1 MFIFVNKGI
10 IPTVHKTLP
19 SIKCY
24 LDRTHLLKIKMAEID
39 LSSIASPADI
49 RKMSIEELRQLA
61 SEMREALI
69 RKLSV
74 HGGHVGPNLGMV
86 EAVLA
91 LHYVFDTPEDKIV
104 FDVSHQTYPHK
115 MITGR
120 MQAFTDPAHY
130 DDVTGYT
137 NPKESEYDLYSLGH
151 TSSAVALAA
160 GLAKARDL
168 KGGKEN
174 VVAVIGDG
182 SLSGGVAFEGLDYGA
197 TLGSNFIVV
206 VNDNQMSIAENH
218 GGIYAD
224 LRLLR
229 NTNGTAEP
237 NLFRAMGYAYR
248 YVHYGNDLRSLI
260 DMFRSVKDSPVPVVV
275 HINTMKGMGLAAA
288 EMDKEEFHYSGPFN
302 PQTGAPLN
310 EQPESDEP
318 TDYSEL
324 FARKMMAMMKEN
336 RQIATITAGTPG
348 VLGFDAARRREA
360 GKQFIDVGI
369 AEQAAVDVASG
380 LAKAG
385 VRPVMGVVSS
395 FLQRAYD
402 QFSQDI
408 ALNRQPATFVVFY
421 GSMFG
426 MNDETHL
433 GFFDI
438 ALLSNIPNLLFLA
451 PTCREEFEA
460 MLEWSVR
467 QDKTG
472 TIIRVPG
479 GRMTSN
485 SEIEILEDYSEPI
498 YDIVRKGGDVAL
510 IGAGTMF
517 GNMQKAADILEKE
530 GIAVTLINPR
540 NLSTLDGATLDL
552 LKDYRLII
560 TAEDGIL
567 DGGFGQ
573 KVASYMGDYPVK
585 VINLGLPKEFL
596 NRFSAKELLSECG
609 MEPEQIAHAAR

>member
-1 MFIFVNKGI
+1 MNQ
-10 IPTVHKTLP
+10 
-19 SIKCY
+19 
-24 LDRTHLLKIKMAEID
+24 ID
-39 LSSIASPADI
+39 LSQIHTPADI
-49 RKMSIEELRQLA
+49 RRMSLPELNQLA
-61 SEMREALI
+61 ADVRGALLQ
-69 RKLSV
+69 KLSA
-74 HGGHVGPNLGMV
+74 HGGHIGPNLGMV
-86 EAVLA
+86 EAVIA
-91 LHYVFDTPEDKIV
+91 LHYVFDTPADKIV

-137 NPKESEYDLYSLGH
+137 NPDESRYDLYSLGH

-168 KGGKEN
+168 KGDTEN

-229 NTNGTAEP
+229 NSGGNAEP
-237 NLFRAMGYAYR
+237 NLFRAMGYGYR
-248 YVHYGNDLRSLI
+248 YVARGNDMASLI
-260 DMFRSVKDSPVPVVV
+260 DMFRSVRNIDHPVVV
-275 HINTMKGMGLAAA
+275 HINTLKGKGLPVA
-288 EMDKEEFHYSGPFN
+288 EAHKEEFHYGGPFHLD
-302 PQTGAPLN
+302 TGLPLD
-310 EQPESDEP
+310 QSDSA
-318 TDYSEL
+318 TVDYGTL
-324 FARKMMAMMKEN
+324 FGQLMSRRMAED
-336 RQIATITAGTPG
+336 AGVVTITAGTPG
-348 VLGFDAARRREA
+348 VLGFDADMRRKA
-360 GKQFIDVGI
+360 GSQFIDVGI

-380 LAKAG
+380 LAKG
-385 VRPVMGVVSS
+385 GLRPVVGLVSS

-408 ALNRQPATFVVFY
+408 ALNRCPATFVVFY

-438 ALLSNIPNLLFLA
+438 ALLSNIPGLLYLA

-460 MLEWSVR
+460 MLNWSVNADLPAVIR
-467 QDKTG
+467 TPG
-472 TIIRVPG
+472 TDAL
-479 GRMTSN
+479 SN
-485 SEIEILEDYSEPI
+485 LDIELLDDYSHPD
-498 YDIVRKGGDVAL
+498 YQIVRAGEGIAL
-510 IGAGTMF
+510 IGAGAMF
-517 GNMQKAADILEKE
+517 PCMAAAADLLAAD
-530 GIAVTLINPR
+530 GHNVTLVNPR
-540 NLSTLDGATLDL
+540 NLSTLDTRTLDTFRN
-552 LKDYRLII
+552 YRVVI

-567 DGGFGQ
+567 DGGYGQ
-573 KVASYMGDYPVK
+573 KVASFFGQDEVK
-585 VINLGLPKEFL
+585 VINLGLPKQFL
-596 NRFSAKELLSECG
+596 NRYDAAELQRQCG
-609 MEPEQIAHAAR
+609 LTPQQIADTALSALA

>member
-1 MFIFVNKGI
+1 MEN
-10 IPTVHKTLP
+10 
-19 SIKCY
+19 
-24 LDRTHLLKIKMAEID
+24 ID
-39 LSSIASPADI
+39 LNEIKSPEDI
-49 RKMSIEELRQLA
+49 RKMSIPELTQLAAELRGTLL
-61 SEMREALI
+61 E
-69 RKLSV
+69 KLSA
-74 HGGHVGPNLGMV
+74 HGGHIGPNLGMI
-86 EAVLA
+86 EAVIA
-91 LHYVFDTPEDKIV
+91 MHYVFDTPQDKII

-137 NPKESEYDLYSLGH
+137 NPEESEYDLYSLGH

-174 VVAVIGDG
+174 VVAMIGDG

-237 NLFRAMGYAYR
+237 NLFRSMGYAYR
-248 YVHYGNDLRSLI
+248 YVNYGNDLKSLI
-260 DMFRSVKDSPVPVVV
+260 DMFRSVKDINYPVVV
-275 HINTMKGMGLAAA
+275 HINTMKGMGLPVA
-288 EMDKEEFHYSGPFN
+288 EANKEEFHYNGPFDLK
-302 PQTGAPLN
+302 TGAPLH
-310 EQPESDEP
+310 EEPAKDEP
-318 TDYSEL
+318 ETYSDL
-324 FARKMMAMMKEN
+324 FAKGMLRRMKEN
-336 RQIATITAGTPG
+336 EKVVAITAGTPG
-348 VLGFDAARRREA
+348 VLGFDPERRKEA
-360 GKQFIDVGI
+360 GRQFIDVGI

-380 LAKAG
+380 LAKG
-385 VRPVMGVVSS
+385 GMRPVAGFVSS

-408 ALNRQPATFVVFY
+408 ALNKQAATFVVFY

-451 PTCREEFEA
+451 PTCKEEFEA
-460 MLEWSVR
+460 MLDWSVK
-467 QDKTG
+467 QDKLAVVVRT
-472 TIIRVPG
+472 PG
-479 GRMTSN
+479 SVAVSN
-485 SEIEILEDYSEPI
+485 PTVSLLDDYSEAR
-498 YDIVRKGGDVAL
+498 YDVVRKGGKVAL
-510 IGAGTMF
+510 IGAGLMF
-517 GNMQKAADILEKE
+517 GIMEKAADLLAQKGVE
-530 GIAVTLINPR
+530 VTLINPR
-540 NLSTLDGATLDL
+540 NLSTLDTDMLDS
-552 LKDYRLII
+552 LKDYSLVI
-560 TAEDGIL
+560 TAEDGIV
-567 DGGFGQ
+567 DGGYGQ
-573 KVASYMGDYPVK
+573 KVASYLGEAPVK
-585 VINLGLPKEFL
+585 VINLGLPKKFL
-596 NRFSAKELLSECG
+596 NRYKYSELQKACG
-609 MEPEQIAHAAR
+609 LKPEQIAERAQAESSK